1 MAMTSLATPT
11 RRRLLLAV
19 AFAAP
24 FAIGA
29 APAFASS
36 GKKDEKKKEGE
47 GQALDPTYKLGSMTI
62 PIIANGRI
70 VNYVF
75 VAMTLKLKEGADAA
89 ALKDQEPMLRD
100 AIVRAA
106 YKTPFT
112 RADSWKEVD
121 GPRLT
126 SFVLGQCAVLMGK
139 GKVASVEIVKQIP
152 RQQLM
157 PPKGV
162 AKPAAEG
169 DLHP

>member
-1 MAMTSLATPT
+1 MTDPATPS
-11 RRRLLLAV
+11 RRLLLATALNACALV
-19 AFAAP
+19 AA
-24 FAIGA
+24 G
-29 APAFASS
+29 PALASS
-36 GKKDEKKKEGE
+36 GKKKEGE

-62 PIIANGRI
+62 PIIANGRV

-75 VAMTLKLKEGADAA
+75 VAMTLKLASGTEVESFKDKEPA
-89 ALKDQEPMLRD
+89 LRD

-112 RADSWKEVD
+112 RPDTWKEVD

-126 SFVLGQCAVLMGK
+126 GFVLGQCAALFGK

-157 PPKGV
+157 PPKPNA
-162 AKPAAEG
+162 AKPVEEG
-169 DLHP
+169 VPHP

>member
-1 MAMTSLATPT
+1 MAATMTALRTPS
-11 RRRLLLAV
+11 RRLLLAAACAVLATPAV
-19 AFAAP
+19 A
-24 FAIGA
+24 G
-29 APAFASS
+29 
-36 GKKDEKKKEGE
+36 EKKKEKKEGE
-47 GQALDPTYKLGSMTI
+47 EQALDPTYKLGSMTI

-75 VAMTLKLKEGADAA
+75 VAMTLKLASGAEVEGF
-89 ALKDQEPMLRD
+89 KDQEPALRD

-112 RADSWKEVD
+112 RADTWKEVD

-126 SFVLGQCAVLMGK
+126 SFVMSQCAVLFGK

-157 PPKGV
+157 PPKPRTG
-162 AKPAAEG
+162 APPTDDAS
-169 DLHP
+169 LHP

>member
-1 MAMTSLATPT
+1 MAESMTALPILTRRFLLATAF
-11 RRRLLLAV
+11 AV
-19 AFAAP
+19 AAC
-24 FAIGA
+24 
-29 APAFASS
+29 PALA
-36 GKKDEKKKEGE
+36 GEKKKEGE

-75 VAMTLKLKEGADAA
+75 VAMTLKLSSGTEVGSF
-89 ALKDQEPMLRD
+89 KDQEPALRD

-112 RADSWKEVD
+112 RPDTWKEVD

-126 SFVLGQCAVLMGK
+126 AFVLGQCAMLFGK

-157 PPKGV
+157 PPKPNA
-162 AKPAAEG
+162 AKSTDDAS
-169 DLHP
+169 LHP

>member
-1 MAMTSLATPT
+1 MTALRTPS
-11 RRRLLLAV
+11 RRLLLAA
-19 AFAAP
+19 AFALAD
-24 FAIGA
+24 
-29 APAFASS
+29 APAWAS
-36 GKKDEKKKEGE
+36 EKKKEGE

-62 PIIANGRI
+62 PIIVNGRI

-75 VAMTLKLKEGADAA
+75 VALTLKL
-89 ALKDQEPMLRD
+89 ALGTEVESFKDREPELRD

-112 RADSWKEVD
+112 RTDTWKEVD

-126 SFVLGQCAVLMGK
+126 SFVMGQCAALFGK

-157 PPKGV
+157 PPQ
-162 AKPAAEG
+162 PNAAQSADSG
-169 DLHP
+169 PLNP

>member
-1 MAMTSLATPT
+1 MTALRTPS
-11 RRRLLLAV
+11 RRLLLAAV
-19 AFAAP
+19 FMTA
-24 FAIGA
+24 A
-29 APAFASS
+29 APAFASD
-36 GKKDEKKKEGE
+36 KKEKKEGE

-75 VAMTLKLKEGADAA
+75 VAMNLRLTSGTEVQSF
-89 ALKDQEPMLRD
+89 KDQEPSLRD

-112 RADSWKEVD
+112 RTDSWKEVD

-126 SFVLGQCAVLMGK
+126 SFVLGQCNLLFGK

-157 PPKGV
+157 PPKSTTT
-162 AKPAAEG
+162 KPAAQG
-169 DLHP
+169 GLNP

>member
-1 MAMTSLATPT
+1 MTALHTPS
-11 RRRLLLAV
+11 RRFLLA
-19 AFAAP
+19 AALTL
-24 FAIGA
+24 A
-29 APAFASS
+29 AGPVLAN
-36 GKKDEKKKEGE
+36 EKKKEGE

-75 VAMTLKLKEGADAA
+75 VAMNLKLTSGTEVESF
-89 ALKDQEPMLRD
+89 KDQEPALRD
-100 AIVRAA
+100 AIVKAA

-112 RADSWKEVD
+112 RADTWKEVD

-126 SFVLGQCAVLMGK
+126 SFVLGQCAALFGK

-157 PPKGV
+157 PPKANT
-162 AKPAAEG
+162 AKPTG
-169 DLHP
+169 PGGLNP

>member
-1 MAMTSLATPT
+1 MSPRNILT
-11 RRRLLLAV
+11 RRVLITAAV
-19 AFAAP
+19 SAVVSMA
-24 FAIGA
+24 G
-29 APAFASS
+29 PAFAS
-36 GKKDEKKKEGE
+36 EKKKEGGE
-47 GQALDPTYKLGSMTI
+47 QALDPTYKLGSMTI

-75 VAMTLKLKEGADAA
+75 VAMTLKLTSGTEVESFKDKEPA
-89 ALKDQEPMLRD
+89 LRD

-112 RADSWKEVD
+112 RADTWKEVD

-126 SFVLGQCAVLMGK
+126 AFVLGQCAVLFGK

-157 PPKGV
+157 PPKSN
-162 AKPAAEG
+162 AAIQADREVVR
-169 DLHP
+169 P

>member
-1 MAMTSLATPT
+1 MSPRNILT
-11 RRRLLLAV
+11 RRILITAACAALVPLANP
-19 AFAAP
+19 AFAA
-24 FAIGA
+24 
-29 APAFASS
+29 
-36 GKKDEKKKEGE
+36 EKKKDDGK
-47 GQALDPTYKLGSMTI
+47 QALDPTYKLGSMTI

-75 VAMTLKLKEGADAA
+75 VAMTLKLTSGTEVESFKDKEPA
-89 ALKDQEPMLRD
+89 LRD

-112 RADSWKEVD
+112 RADTWKEVD

-126 SFVLGQCAVLMGK
+126 AFVLGQCGVLFGK

-157 PPKGV
+157 PPK
-162 AKPAAEG
+162 ARAAISSDGEVVR
-169 DLHP
+169 P

>member
-1 MAMTSLATPT
+1 MTDLVTPS
-11 RRRLLLAV
+11 RRLLLAA
-19 AFAAP
+19 AFCAV
-24 FAIGA
+24 A

-36 GKKDEKKKEGE
+36 GKKEKKEGE

-62 PIIANGRI
+62 PLIANGRI

-75 VAMTLKLKEGADAA
+75 VAMTLKLTSGTEVESF
-89 ALKDQEPMLRD
+89 KDQEPVLRD

-112 RADSWKEVD
+112 RTDTWKEVD

-126 SFVLGQCAVLMGK
+126 GFVLSQCNTLFGK

-157 PPKGV
+157 PPKAG
-162 AKPAAEG
+162 AATATNTG
-169 DLHP
+169 PLNP

>member
-1 MAMTSLATPT
+1 MTDRTSLS
-11 RRRLLLAV
+11 RRFLVSAILGVV
-19 AFAAP
+19 ALSSVSGP
-24 FAIGA
+24 VR
-29 APAFASS
+29 AS
-36 GKKDEKKKEGE
+36 EKKEGG

-75 VAMTLKLKEGADAA
+75 VAMNLKLASGADASSF
-89 ALKDQEPMLRD
+89 KDKEPALRD

-112 RADSWKEVD
+112 RADTWKEVD
-121 GPRLT
+121 GDRLKT
-126 SFVLGQCAVLMGK
+126 FVLSQCSALFGK

-157 PPKGV
+157 PPK
-162 AKPAAEG
+162 ANTPRPAETES
-169 DLHP
+169 PRP

>member
-1 MAMTSLATPT
+1 MTVLRTPS
-11 RRRLLLAV
+11 RRFLLAAALSAC
-19 AFAAP
+19 AF
-24 FAIGA
+24 GA
-29 APAFASS
+29 AGPALAS
-36 GKKDEKKKEGE
+36 GPKKKEGEE

-126 SFVLGQCAVLMGK
+126 GFVLSQCAVLMGK

-157 PPKGV
+157 PPKPSN
-162 AKPAAEG
+162 AKPVDG
-169 DLHP
+169 DALHP

>member
-1 MAMTSLATPT
+1 MTPPNAPT
-11 RRRLLLAV
+11 RRVLIAAACGALA
-19 AFAAP
+19 ALAS
-24 FAIGA
+24 
-29 APAFASS
+29 PALASE
-36 GKKDEKKKEGE
+36 KKPEKKKEGGE
-47 GQALDPTYKLGSMTI
+47 QALDPTYKLGSMTI

-75 VAMTLKLKEGADAA
+75 VAMTLKLTSGTEVESFKDKEPA
-89 ALKDQEPMLRD
+89 LRD

-112 RADSWKEVD
+112 RPDTWKEVD

-126 SFVLGQCAVLMGK
+126 SFVLGQCAVLFGK

-157 PPKGV
+157 PPK
-162 AKPAAEG
+162 ASAAIQVDREVVR
-169 DLHP
+169 P

>member
-1 MAMTSLATPT
+1 MSPRNTPT
-11 RRRLLLAV
+11 RRILITAAVGAVVALA
-19 AFAAP
+19 
-24 FAIGA
+24 G
-29 APAFASS
+29 PAFAS
-36 GKKDEKKKEGE
+36 EKKKEGGE
-47 GQALDPTYKLGSMTI
+47 QALDPTYKLGSMTI

-75 VAMTLKLKEGADAA
+75 VAMTLKLTSGTDASSFKDKEPA
-89 ALKDQEPMLRD
+89 LRD

-112 RADSWKEVD
+112 RADTWKEVD

-126 SFVLGQCAVLMGK
+126 TFVLSQCAALLGK

-157 PPKGV
+157 PPK
-162 AKPAAEG
+162 ASAAAQADREV
-169 DLHP
+169 LRP

>member
-1 MAMTSLATPT
+1 MTPPNAPT
-11 RRRLLLAV
+11 RRLLIAAACGALA
-19 AFAAP
+19 ALAS
-24 FAIGA
+24 
-29 APAFASS
+29 PAFASE
-36 GKKDEKKKEGE
+36 KKPEKKKEGGE
-47 GQALDPTYKLGSMTI
+47 QALDPTYKLGSMTI

-75 VAMTLKLKEGADAA
+75 VAMTLKLTSGTEVESFKDKEPA
-89 ALKDQEPMLRD
+89 LRD

-112 RADSWKEVD
+112 RPDTWKEVD

-126 SFVLGQCAVLMGK
+126 SFVLGQCAVLFGK

-157 PPKGV
+157 PPK
-162 AKPAAEG
+162 ASAAIQVDREVVR
-169 DLHP
+169 P

>member
-1 MAMTSLATPT
+1 MSPRNIPT
-11 RRRLLLAV
+11 RRILITATVGAV
-19 AFAAP
+19 IAM
-24 FAIGA
+24 GG
-29 APAFASS
+29 PAFAS
-36 GKKDEKKKEGE
+36 EKKEGG

-62 PIIANGRI
+62 PIIVNGRI

-75 VAMTLKLKEGADAA
+75 VAMTLKLASGTDASSFKDKEPA
-89 ALKDQEPMLRD
+89 LRD

-112 RADSWKEVD
+112 RADTWKEVD

-126 SFVLGQCAVLMGK
+126 TFVLSQCAVLLGK

-157 PPKGV
+157 PPK
-162 AKPAAEG
+162 ASAAAQADREV
-169 DLHP
+169 LRP